1 MRLQT
6 IRLRRVVKQ
15 KGSQCYSI
23 QNRGLRGTC
32 CPTPQDDD
40 LPSALNCMGR
50 ETTMGGGG
58 RSFGQTAWTVILKAR
73 DKKELGALVERY
85 WKPCYYYIRRKGHDV
100 EDSKDLTQG
109 FFGDFIE
116 RDALAR
122 VTKTKGKFRSFLLAC
137 LEHYL
142 SNEYDRRKALKR
154 GVKPL
159 SLDFEGAEEMLTRAG
174 EASPEQTYRREWAV
188 GLINRALDA
197 LKVEM
202 GPRFDALREYITAG
216 QPGTLKEVA
225 DRLGLSESNVKV
237 IIHRSR
243 RRYQDL
249 LKEEVARTVE
259 RKGEVD
265 EELQELFAAL
275 A

>member
-1 MRLQT
+1 
-6 IRLRRVVKQ
+6 
-15 KGSQCYSI
+15 
-23 QNRGLRGTC
+23 
-32 CPTPQDDD
+32 
-40 LPSALNCMGR
+40 MGR
-50 ETTMGGGG
+50 ETTMGGKGG
-58 RSFGQTAWTVILKAR
+58 AFGQTAWTVILQAR
-73 DKKELGALVERY
+73 DRKELGALVERY

-100 EDSKDLTQG
+100 EDAKDLTQS

-174 EASPEQTYRREWAV
+174 EASPEQIYRREWAV
-188 GLINRALDA
+188 GLINQALSA

-202 GPRFDALREYITAG
+202 GPRFDALKEYITAG
-216 QPGTLKEVA
+216 QPGTLREVA
-225 DRLGLSESNVKV
+225 EKLKLSEANVKV

-243 RRYQDL
+243 RRYRDL

>member
-1 MRLQT
+1 M
-6 IRLRRVVKQ
+6 
-15 KGSQCYSI
+15 S
-23 QNRGLRGTC
+23 
-32 CPTPQDDD
+32 
-40 LPSALNCMGR
+40 R
-50 ETTMGGGG
+50 ETTMGGPG
-58 RSFGQTAWTVILKAR
+58 RAFGQTAWTVILQAR
-73 DKKELGALVERY
+73 DRKQLGALVDRY

-100 EDSKDLTQG
+100 EDAKDLTQG

-159 SLDFEGAEEMLTRAG
+159 SLDFDGAEEMLARSG
-174 EASPEQTYRREWAV
+174 EASPEQTFRREWAV
-188 GLINRALDA
+188 GLINRALSA
-197 LKVEM
+197 LKEEM

-216 QPGTLKEVA
+216 QPGTLREVA
-225 DRLGLSESNVKV
+225 EKLGLSESNVKV

-243 RRYQDL
+243 RRYKDL

>member
-1 MRLQT
+1 M
-6 IRLRRVVKQ
+6 
-15 KGSQCYSI
+15 
-23 QNRGLRGTC
+23 
-32 CPTPQDDD
+32 
-40 LPSALNCMGR
+40 AR
-50 ETTMGGGG
+50 ETTMGGSGQG
-58 RSFGQTAWTVILKAR
+58 FGQTAWTIILKAR
-73 DKKELGALVERY
+73 DRKELGALVERY
-85 WKPCYYYIRRKGHDV
+85 WKPCYFYVRRKGHDV

-109 FFGDFIE
+109 FFSDFIE

-154 GVKPL
+154 GGKIL
-159 SLDFEGAEEMLTRAG
+159 SLDFEGAEEMLRKSDVVT
-174 EASPEQTYRREWAV
+174 PEDCYRRQWAV
-188 GLINRALDA
+188 GLVERALAA
-197 LKVEM
+197 LKAEM
-202 GPRFDALREYITAG
+202 GSRFDALREYIVAG

-225 DRLGLSESNVKV
+225 AKLDLSEANIKV

-243 RRYQDL
+243 RRYRDL

-259 RKGEVD
+259 RKAEVD
-265 EELQELFAAL
+265 EELQELSAAL

>member
-1 MRLQT
+1 M
-6 IRLRRVVKQ
+6 
-15 KGSQCYSI
+15 S
-23 QNRGLRGTC
+23 
-32 CPTPQDDD
+32 
-40 LPSALNCMGR
+40 R
-50 ETTMGGGG
+50 ETTMGGKGG
-58 RSFGQTAWTVILKAR
+58 AFGATAWTVILRAR
-73 DKKELGALVERY
+73 DRKELGALVERY

-100 EDSKDLTQG
+100 EDAKDLTQG

-174 EASPEQTYRREWAV
+174 ESSPEQIYRREWAV
-188 GLINRALDA
+188 GLINRAMAA
-197 LKVEM
+197 LKAEM

-225 DRLGLSESNVKV
+225 QKLDLSEANVKV

-243 RRYQDL
+243 RRYRDL

-265 EELQELFAAL
+265 EELQELFAAI

>member
-1 MRLQT
+1 
-6 IRLRRVVKQ
+6 
-15 KGSQCYSI
+15 
-23 QNRGLRGTC
+23 
-32 CPTPQDDD
+32 
-40 LPSALNCMGR
+40 MGR
-50 ETTMGGGG
+50 ETTMGGQGG
-58 RSFGQTAWTVILKAR
+58 AFGQTAWTVILQAR
-73 DKKELGALVERY
+73 DRKELGALVERY
-85 WKPCYYYIRRKGHDV
+85 WKPWYYYIRRKGHDV
-100 EDSKDLTQG
+100 EDAKDLTQG

-174 EASPEQTYRREWAV
+174 EASPEQLYRREWAV
-188 GLINRALDA
+188 GLINRSLDA

-202 GPRFDALREYITAG
+202 GPRFDALKEYITAG
-216 QPGTLKEVA
+216 QPGTLREVA
-225 DRLGLSESNVKV
+225 DKMKLSEANVKV

-243 RRYQDL
+243 RRYRDL

>member
-1 MRLQT
+1 M
-6 IRLRRVVKQ
+6 
-15 KGSQCYSI
+15 
-23 QNRGLRGTC
+23 
-32 CPTPQDDD
+32 
-40 LPSALNCMGR
+40 AR

-58 RSFGQTAWTVILKAR
+58 RTFGQTAWTVILQAR
-73 DKKELGALVERY
+73 DKKELGLLVERY

-100 EDSKDLTQG
+100 EDAKDLTQG

-122 VTKTKGKFRSFLLAC
+122 VTKTKGKFRNFLLAC

-174 EASPEQTYRREWAV
+174 EASPERTYQREWAV
-188 GLINRALDA
+188 GLINRSLAA

-216 QPGTLKEVA
+216 QPGTLREVA
-225 DRLGLSESNVKV
+225 EKLDLSESNVKV

-243 RRYQDL
+243 RRYRDL